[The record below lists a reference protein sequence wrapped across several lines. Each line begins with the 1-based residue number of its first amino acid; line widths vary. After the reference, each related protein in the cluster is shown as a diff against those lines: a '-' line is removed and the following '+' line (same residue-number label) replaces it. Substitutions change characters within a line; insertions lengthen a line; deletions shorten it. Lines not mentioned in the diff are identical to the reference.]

1 MFGVIGYALVVVLF
15 YFGLFLE
22 NTRLRQLLLR
32 RTTMHRP
39 ARILQKAVL
48 IVTGLSSDWNLLPI
62 PALTTPEG
70 VMIASSSSAA
80 CVSCVPVIQ
89 PTSSHS
95 SLIPTHTGHYYPTD
109 NDELTTT
116 TGNLAACIST
126 NLTSF
131 NVTVPPS
138 AVPNGAPYSLD
149 YKLFDF
155 HPNGTAREFSPIW
168 SGFEGSRFSIAGSN
182 KTDPPW
188 TRYDHRYEPDNFFRP
203 WYGNVSCEALAC
215 AMACANDL
223 AAPSVPFVKTDFPEL
238 DACVEAC
245 PGYGW
250 DPRVCV
256 TENAVV
262 AAADEGGDEGGEE
275 DESEGGGPSGSSTV
289 TAPLR
294 PTEDGAAASETAS
307 STSPSSGS
315 KTVFVAQWG
324 SWMVVLMSM
333 IMIKYM

>member
-1 MFGVIGYALVVVLF
+1 MLI
-15 YFGLFLE
+15 
-22 NTRLRQLLLR
+22 TLLLATFAGAGVAGASDTVFYPPAVVTAGVP
-32 RTTMHRP
+32 TT
-39 ARILQKAVL
+39 IKF
-48 IVTGLSSDWNLLPI
+48 DYN
-62 PALTTPEG
+62 
-70 VMIASSSSAA
+70 ASS
-80 CVSCVPVIQ
+80 CKDTLEGGPNCDWPFFR
-89 PTSSHS
+89 
-95 SLIPTHTGHYYPTD
+95 L
-109 NDELTTT
+109 ELTADPRFNY
-116 TGNLAACIST
+116 TGGSDDSIFLISRMCNLAACIST

-256 TENAVV
+256 TENAV
-262 AAADEGGDEGGEE
+262 DEGGDAGGEE
-275 DESEGGGPSGSSTV
+275 DEGEGGGPSGSSTV

-294 PTEDGAAASETAS
+294 PTEGDAAASETAS

-315 KTVFVAQWG
+315 KTVLVAQWG
-324 SWMVVLMSM
+324 SWVVVLVSV
-333 IMIKYM
+333 IMIRCM